1 MTKKTAI
8 VVGTGFIGEKICS
21 ILSDSYEIVAIDNNL
36 NTLKNLDSR
45 YITKEA
51 NCLNEK
57 EVEDVFNEIFSES
70 NYPYVLV
77 NSIGL
82 DSKINTDNPVDGF
95 EDFSNQKLVD
105 FENALKINLSSIFLT
120 CQNFYKNLQKKD
132 KEGIILN
139 ISSDLGHIAP
149 DHRLYNDDNKK
160 TPNQKPAHYS
170 VSKFGVEGLT
180 KYLAATVSPLIR
192 VNSLCPSGI
201 LNKEMN
207 DEFKEKLKDLNP
219 MREILELKNLTGVIK
234 FLTTEDSEFVNG
246 QSILLDGG
254 RSIL

>member
-1 MTKKTAI
+1 MARKTAI

-21 ILSDSYEIVAIDNNL
+21 ILSDSYEIVAIDKDL
-36 NTLKNLDSR
+36 NTLQNLSNQ

-51 NCLNEK
+51 DCLNEK
-57 EVEDVFNEIFSES
+57 EVEGIFNEIFSES

-77 NSIGL
+77 NAIGL
-82 DSKINTDNPVDGF
+82 DSKINKENPSDGF
-95 EDFSNQKLVD
+95 ADFSNQKLVD
-105 FENALKINLSSIFLT
+105 FEKSLRINLSCIFLT
-120 CQNFYKNLQKKD
+120 CQNFYKNLQKIG

-149 DHRLYNDDNKK
+149 DHRLYNDNNNKN
-160 TPNQKPAHYS
+160 PNQKPAHYS
-170 VSKFGVEGLT
+170 VSKFGVEGFT
-180 KYLAATVSPLIR
+180 QYLAATVSPLIR

-201 LNKEMN
+201 LNDGMT
-207 DEFKEKLKDLNP
+207 DEFIEKLKDLNP
-219 MREILELKNLTGVIK
+219 MKEVLELNNLTGAIK
-234 FLTTEDSEFVNG
+234 FLTTDESEFVNG